1 MPDRT
6 PARAPVPVPPARRRR
21 AVPRLL
27 LVAAAAVCSFLPPG
41 AAPGAGGPPGVVS
54 ARPLAALDEAF
65 GAYAD
70 RVRDP
75 GHWTGGDST
84 YSVPTPAGGLW
95 VFSDTFLGTV
105 RPDGSRS
112 PVAGEG
118 GTTPFVH
125 NSFVLWPRSGAP
137 RTVTGRDGAGR
148 PGSLV
153 SPPAAGEWYW
163 ARAGIPDGR
172 GVAVVYARY
181 ARTGTGPLD
190 VAWRG
195 SVVARFGE
203 GRLSRPESVTPLPSS
218 AGISW
223 GAWLAREGDRAYV
236 YGTEAAPSGGSYLH
250 LARVDGPGLRGPWR
264 YRAADGSWSR
274 EESRA
279 ARLTGPG
286 GAALRVSDELSVV
299 RHGAWYALV
308 TQRVDVPFSA
318 ELRLAWARS
327 PGGPF
332 TAPRTVYTA
341 PEAGPGGSY
350 RNPNVLAYNPH
361 EHPELEHGTDELV
374 VSYNVNSLV
383 PRDVIDRASV
393 YRPRFL
399 RIRTAR

>member
-1 MPDRT
+1 MPNRR
-6 PARAPVPVPPARRRR
+6 PAVSRM
-21 AVPRLL
+21 L
-27 LVAAAAVCSFLPPG
+27 LVAAAAVCAFLPPQAARG
-41 AAPGAGGPPGVVS
+41 AVGPPGVVS
-54 ARPLAALDEAF
+54 ARPLAALDGAF

-84 YSVPTPAGGLW
+84 YSVPTPAGELW

-105 RPDGSRS
+105 RADGSRS
-112 PVAGEG
+112 PVTGEG

-137 RTVTGRDGAGR
+137 RTVTGRDRAGR

-153 SPPAAGEWYW
+153 SPQAPGEWYW

-181 ARTGTGPLD
+181 ARSGTGPLD

-195 SVVARFGE
+195 SVVARFRE

-223 GAWLAREGDRAYV
+223 GAWLAREGDRTYV
-236 YGTEAAPSGGSYLH
+236 YGTEAAPSGGGAYLH
-250 LARVDGPGLRGPWR
+250 LARVDGPGLRGSWR

-279 ARLTGPG
+279 ARLAGPG

-299 RHGAWYALV
+299 RHGAWYTLV
-308 TQRVDVPFSA
+308 TQRADVPFSA
-318 ELRLAWARS
+318 ELRLAWSRS

-361 EHPELEHGTDELV
+361 EHPELERGTDDLV

-399 RIRTAR
+399 RIRTSR

>member
-1 MPDRT
+1 MLISWMAHRT
-6 PARAPVPVPPARRRR
+6 RRRP
-21 AVPRLL
+21 VVSRLP
-27 LVAAAAVCSFLPPG
+27 LVAAAVVCAFLPPG
-41 AAPGAGGPPGVVS
+41 AVPDAGGPPEVVS
-54 ARPLAALDEAF
+54 ARPLTALDEAF
-65 GAYAD
+65 GRYAD

-84 YSVPTPAGGLW
+84 YSVPASAGELW

-112 PVAGEG
+112 PVTGEG

-125 NSFVLWPRSGAP
+125 NSFVLWPGSGAP

-148 PGSLV
+148 PDALV
-153 SPPAAGEWYW
+153 SPPEAGEWYW

-172 GVAVVYARY
+172 GVVVVYARY

-190 VAWRG
+190 IAWRG
-195 SVVARFGE
+195 SVLARFRE
-203 GRLSRPESVTPLPSS
+203 ERLSRPDSVTALPSS

-223 GAWLAREGDRAYV
+223 GAWLAREGNRTYV
-236 YGTEAAPSGGSYLH
+236 YGTEASPSGGSYLH
-250 LARVDGPGLRGPWR
+250 LARVDGPGLRGAWR
-264 YRAADGSWSR
+264 YRAADGSWSG

-286 GAALRVSDELSVV
+286 GAAPRVSDELSVV

-308 TQRVDVPFSA
+308 TQRTDQPFSA

-332 TAPRTVYTA
+332 TAQRTVYTA
-341 PEAGPGGSY
+341 PEAGPDGGY

-361 EHPELEHGTDELV
+361 EHPELERGADELV

-383 PRDVIDRASV
+383 PRDVIDRAGV

-399 RIRTAR
+399 RIRVRTIR